1 MSNIGMKSI
10 AELFDGLVTTIVKC
24 YLKQDQLMSS
34 PDSEVVQVAR
44 DIQTLNKRRNE
55 LMREIDK
62 RLGDSDITV
71 TDKTY

>member
-1 MSNIGMKSI
+1 MNIGMKSTS
-10 AELFDGLVTTIVKC
+10 ELIDSLITTSIKC
-24 YLKQDQLMSS
+24 FLKQDILMSS
-34 PDSEVVQVAR
+34 PDTDVVQVAR

>member
-1 MSNIGMKSI
+1 MNIGMKSTS
-10 AELFDGLVTTIVKC
+10 ELIDSLITTNIKC
-24 YLKQDQLMSS
+24 FLKQDILMSS
-34 PDSEVVQVAR
+34 PDNDVVQVAR

>member
-1 MSNIGMKSI
+1 MNIGMKSTS
-10 AELFDGLVTTIVKC
+10 ELIDSLITTCIKC
-24 YLKQDQLMSS
+24 YMKQDILMSS
-34 PDSEVVQVAR
+34 PDTEVVQVAR

>member
-1 MSNIGMKSI
+1 MNVGMKST
-10 AELFDGLVTTIVKC
+10 AELIDSLITTSIKC
-24 YLKQDQLMSS
+24 FLKQDILMSS
-34 PDSEVVQVAR
+34 PEDKVVQVAK

-55 LMREIDK
+55 LMIEIDK

>member
-1 MSNIGMKSI
+1 MKSTS
-10 AELFDGLVTTIVKC
+10 ELIDSLITTSIKC
-24 YLKQDQLMSS
+24 FLKQDQLMSS
-34 PDSEVVQVAR
+34 PDNEVVQVAR